1 MPKNSTPSEVRE
13 ILSEKEERLERLRR
27 RTGLFGAPM
36 AFFLAYGTTAGWL
49 PAEGARLS
57 GVLGSV
63 LVLWIT
69 EAIPLPV
76 TALLGPALCV
86 ALGVTDVKTA
96 FAPFSDP
103 IIFLF
108 VGSFILARAMRLH
121 GLDRRFV
128 LAILGWR
135 SATRRPARLIAA
147 VGGAAALLSMW
158 VSNTATT
165 AMMLPIALGLLRA
178 LEEMHSAQGSPPNR
192 NNAVALMLMTA
203 YAASVGGIGTPVGSP
218 PNLIGI
224 GLIRQLAGVEIHF
237 FEWMVLG
244 VTLGFAMYGVLLLLL
259 ARRRKGSNEG
269 SLDASFLRNYLESE
283 RQSLSPWTR
292 GQINTLVAFLVTVTL
307 WVTPGILE
315 LSLGKEH
322 PLATFLSGHLPEG
335 IVALFGAG
343 LLFLLPVHLKEGQF
357 TLDWDEAA
365 QIDWGT
371 ILLFGG
377 GLSLGGLMFSKG
389 VAEAISHAMTGTF
402 GIGSV
407 WGLTAVAIGLA
418 ILISETTSNTA
429 SANMVIPLV
438 IALAQTAGINPVPPA
453 LGACLGSSYG
463 FMLPV
468 STPPNAI
475 VYGSRLVPIRAMI
488 RIGLLF
494 DLAGFGVIWL
504 GLRVLCPLMG
514 WV

>member
-13 ILSEKEERLERLRR
+13 VLSEKEERFERLRR
-27 RTGLFGAPM
+27 RIGLLGAPV
-36 AFFLAYGTTAGWL
+36 AFFLAYGVTNRWL
-49 PAEGARLS
+49 PPEGARLS

-63 LVLWIT
+63 LVLWVT

-86 ALGVTDVKTA
+86 ALGVTDAKTVL
-96 FAPFSDP
+96 APFADP

-108 VGSFILARAMRLH
+108 GGSFILARAMMLH

-128 LAILGWR
+128 LAIVGWR
-135 SATRRPARLIAA
+135 FVTRSPARLIAA
-147 VGGAAALLSMW
+147 VGGAAALISMW
-158 VSNTATT
+158 VSNTAAT
-165 AMMLPIALGLLRA
+165 AMMLPIALGVLRV
-178 LEEMHSAQGSPPNR
+178 LEEIHSAQGSPPNR
-192 NNAVALMLMTA
+192 NDAVAMMLITA

-224 GLIRQLAGVEIHF
+224 GLIRQLAGTEIHF

-244 VTLGFAMYGVLLLLL
+244 VTLGVVMYGVLLLLL
-259 ARRRKGSNEG
+259 VGGQKRSRETSFDT
-269 SLDASFLRNYLESE
+269 SLLRNYLEGE
-283 RQSLSPWTR
+283 RQALGPWTK
-292 GQINTLVAFLVTVTL
+292 GQRNTLMAFLVTVTL
-307 WVTPGILE
+307 WIAPGILE
-315 LSLGKEH
+315 LTFGKEH
-322 PLATFLSGHLPEG
+322 PLTTFLSGHLPEG
-335 IVALFGAG
+335 IVALFGAS
-343 LLFLLPVHLKEGQF
+343 LLFLLPVNLKEGQF

-389 VAEAISHAMTGTF
+389 VAEALSHAVTATLGV
-402 GIGSV
+402 GSV
-407 WGLTAVAIGLA
+407 WSLTAVAIALA

-438 IALAQTAGINPVPPA
+438 IALAQNAGINPIPPA

-488 RIGLLF
+488 RAGSLF
-494 DLAGFGVIWL
+494 DLAGFGIIWI
-504 GLRVLCPLMG
+504 GLRVLCPLLG
-514 WV
+514 WA